1 MIDDGPCV
9 VWMANKL
16 WYDHSVDRSMTRELQ
31 RHARILWVDS
41 PLSLAT
47 SARGRFG
54 AARTGRP
61 KLSVINDRITRL
73 TPAALPGMTRIGVR
87 GTTAPLVQAQVR
99 WALRRTAMRPR
110 AVVAT
115 YFEGVLGWQRQGML
129 RALHATD
136 DYVAGADLMRV
147 SAGWLR
153 VQEER
158 ALTRADVVTAHSRL
172 LADRWSACYGR
183 PVTFIPNGC
192 SPAPER
198 APAPPA
204 AIRALPRP
212 VVGLAGRL
220 NARIDIDLVE
230 GIADA
235 GFSLLLLG
243 QHDARWEPRRFA
255 ALTARP
261 RVHYAGW
268 VRPEEVAGY
277 LGATDLGI
285 TPYLDTPFNRASFP
299 VKTLDYLSAGRPAVS
314 TALPAAR
321 WLADDL
327 ARSDQAAA
335 ADQVLALA
343 DGRPAFVDAVRRL
356 AGEAGKAGPAAGISG
371 ANGASCRSEA
381 CRAFAARH
389 SWARRANALAALL
402 GLA

>member
-1 MIDDGPCV
+1 VIDDGPCV

-16 WYDHSVDRSMTRELQ
+16 WHDHSVDRSMTRELQ

-54 AARTGRP
+54 VARTSRP
-61 KLSVINDRITRL
+61 MLSVINDRITRL

-87 GTTAPLVQAQVR
+87 GTTAPLVHAQVR
-99 WALRRTAMRPR
+99 WALRRTAMRPH

-115 YFEGVLGWQRQGML
+115 YFEGVLGWQGQSLL

-147 SAGWLR
+147 SAGWLQA
-153 VQEER
+153 QEKR
-158 ALTRADVVTAHSRL
+158 ALTCADVVTAHSRL
-172 LADRWSACYGR
+172 LADRWSARYGR

-192 SPAPER
+192 SPTPER
-198 APAPPA
+198 APALPT
-204 AIRALPRP
+204 AIRELPRP
-212 VVGLAGRL
+212 IVGLAGRL
-220 NARIDIDLVE
+220 NARIDMDLVE

-243 QHDARWEPRRFA
+243 QHDARWEPLRFA
-255 ALTARP
+255 ALIRRP

-268 VRPEEVAGY
+268 VRPEDVADY
-277 LGATDLGI
+277 LGATDVGI
-285 TPYLDTPFNRASFP
+285 TPYLDSPFNLASFP

-314 TALPAAR
+314 TDLPAAR

-335 ADQVLALA
+335 ASQILALA
-343 DGRPAFVDAVRRL
+343 DGRSAFIDEVRRL
-356 AGEAGKAGPAAGISG
+356 AGHSGRGYRAACEA
-371 ANGASCRSEA
+371 RRRDQE

-389 SWARRANALAALL
+389 SWSRRANVLAAVL
-402 GLA
+402 GLT